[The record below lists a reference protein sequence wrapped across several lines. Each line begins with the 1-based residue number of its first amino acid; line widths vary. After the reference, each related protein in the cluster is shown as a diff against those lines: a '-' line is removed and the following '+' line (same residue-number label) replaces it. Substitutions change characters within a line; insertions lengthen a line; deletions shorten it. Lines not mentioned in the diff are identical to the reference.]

1 MAAAQPVDDAFLQK
15 IYQQIDKDR
24 SNAINATELQ
34 ACLSNGTWEPFN
46 AETVKLMITMF
57 DRSHKGQL
65 NFEEFKQLWKYIE
78 DWRHCFQSFDKDR
91 SGYIN
96 KEELKSAL
104 TTFGYQL
111 TDSFYDLLFTKFI
124 KGGQSKYTVTKIDTP
139 SKASSM
145 LQLSAMI
152 E

>member
-1 MAAAQPVDDAFLQK
+1 MANPAAPPAAQVDENFLSR

-46 AETVKLMITMF
+46 AETIRLMITMF

-65 NFEEFKQLWKYIE
+65 NFEEFKLLWKYIE
-78 DWRHCFQSFDKDR
+78 DWRQCFQSFDKDK
-91 SGYIN
+91 SGFIN
-96 KEELKSAL
+96 KEELKAAL

-111 TDSFYDLLFTKFI
+111 SDSFYDLLLTKFV
-124 KGGQSKYTVTKIDTP
+124 KGGQSKYNHIP
-139 SKASSM
+139 SFDQFKFA
-145 LQLSAMI
+145 
-152 E
+152 